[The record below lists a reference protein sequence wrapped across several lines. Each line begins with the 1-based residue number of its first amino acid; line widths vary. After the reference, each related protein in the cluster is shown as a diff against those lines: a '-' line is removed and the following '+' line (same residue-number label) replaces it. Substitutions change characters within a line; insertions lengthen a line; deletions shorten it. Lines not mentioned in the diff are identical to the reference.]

1 MKLLTITISIL
12 MLSGCSIAGFHGEVI
27 ESSEKCN
34 EGVHTIA
41 YSESSEANTTTL
53 TCK

>member
-12 MLSGCSIAGFHGEVI
+12 TLSGCSLASFHGEVI
-27 ESSEKCN
+27 ESSAKCT
-34 EGVHTIA
+34 EGVHTIV
-41 YSESSEANTTTL
+41 YSELSEGNTTTL